1 MSTSLYTQPVSS
13 EVSPANRPRLEEEGL
28 LRVSIRDGHLPA
40 HRRGKFV
47 YLRKTGRVANFD
59 EGGHTQ
65 AKIGRWSLRTRARA
79 CAYRA
84 AYGLV
89 VAPTAAVRLHGP
101 VLAALV
107 QTAAALPCRF
117 VSGSVSHALSHCTHL
132 YSAHP
137 FHGQPHWH
145 VENLH
150 SSSLSTARID
160 TAGKR
165 SEA

>member
-1 MSTSLYTQPVSS
+1 MYTQPLSS

-107 QTAAALPCRF
+107 RDGCGTTLSLRLWQRVARF
-117 VSGSVSHALSHCTHL
+117 VPLHTLVLGASLPWPAPLARRESPQLVAVHC
-132 YSAHP
+132 ANR
-137 FHGQPHWH
+137 HGRQA
-145 VENLH
+145 E
-150 SSSLSTARID
+150 
-160 TAGKR
+160 
-165 SEA
+165 